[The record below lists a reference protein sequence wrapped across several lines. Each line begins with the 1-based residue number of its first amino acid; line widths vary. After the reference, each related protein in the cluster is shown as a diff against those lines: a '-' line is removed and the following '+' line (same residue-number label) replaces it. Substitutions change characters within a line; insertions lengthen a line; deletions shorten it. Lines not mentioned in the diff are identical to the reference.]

1 MVIFKHCGAIEKCGN
16 FPFLRVCFFV
26 ELEISFII
34 NKTLIFG
41 LWREICEKYHGD
53 LFGFKYFIS
62 RSHLYDSNGKCGFLG
77 LFNF

>member
-1 MVIFKHCGAIEKCGN
+1 MICSNLTYYLERKNMVIFKHCGAIEKCGN

-41 LWREICEKYHGD
+41 L
-53 LFGFKYFIS
+53 
-62 RSHLYDSNGKCGFLG
+62 
-77 LFNF
+77 